1 MRRIFLVVLCLIA
14 VSMSAESDPSYVA
27 LRAANPDGRT
37 IALTNFTFDRDV
49 LHFTLN
55 GTLHLLAPVEGRT
68 AGAVFVGQGSY
79 ELEPATPQEKRQLA
93 INSGDDTLETIGDQF
108 DSAVFL
114 GGALIAAAQGA
125 GAPIAGTPSPVAID
139 RWNEYMTAQKQDF
152 HSNVH
157 IRLLEEIL
165 NGETDPFFMVW
176 VNGKKLP
183 PAILSV
189 DPLDDEQTTLIVL
202 DDDKGGLWYSSRLK
216 SKIARGDST
225 IEPPLV
231 DPEHYL
237 IDVTIKGE
245 ELSATTTMTFTPN
258 TSLRV
263 LPINLSYKLRV
274 SAAEW
279 APAGEAPL
287 WSALPL
293 VQEAEKED
301 SNRAVIFPAPLKT
314 GQKYRLRLP
323 YGGAAKLQNA
333 GDGNYSVGARTSW
346 YPNVAVFDDH
356 AQYELRFRHGKKLQI
371 VAVGN
376 EASNTVE
383 GNERVAVWKTAN
395 PIRVAGFNY
404 GKFKKLRQ
412 SDKESGMTVEV
423 YTNPG
428 TPDIVREINRVLAT
442 GGEGAEFGLM
452 GEHVNVDTAS
462 LAQSAM
468 ADGINTARTG
478 NYYFGPLSETRVAI
492 TQQSQWNSGQ
502 SWPSLI
508 YLPYVAFLNGTQRNT
523 LGLNQMKDFVY
534 SVGPHEFAHQ
544 WWGHQVGWK
553 TYRDQWLSEGFAE
566 FTSALV
572 LQQSGGWPVYDDF
585 FEKARRNILEKPRGA
600 TIANDEA
607 GPITQGYRLSTWRN
621 PDAYGAIVYSKG
633 AYVVH
638 MLRMQMQDPK
648 SGDAAFVAMM
658 KDFAATY
665 AGKNPSTDDFKR
677 IVEKH
682 ATPSLKLTSDA
693 KLDWFFNQWVH
704 GTAIPKHDSKFD
716 IQDLGGG
723 KYKITGSITQSEV
736 PNDFGVVMPIY
747 VHFDK
752 KSFTRLATTLLIGN
766 ATKPITFEIALPKK
780 PQKIT
785 INAMHDV
792 LAR

>member
-1 MRRIFLVVLCLIA
+1 MHRIFVVVLCLIA
-14 VSMSAESDPSYVA
+14 GGMSAESDPSYVA
-27 LRAANPDGRT
+27 LRAAKPDGRT

-49 LHFTLN
+49 MHVTLN

-79 ELEPATPQEKRQLA
+79 ELKPATPQEKRQLSLNA
-93 INSGDDTLETIGDQF
+93 GDEKLETLADQF

-114 GGALIAAAQGA
+114 GGALIAAAQSASAPVA
-125 GAPIAGTPSPVAID
+125 GAPSPAAID
-139 RWNEYMTAQKQDF
+139 RWNDYMLEQRQGF

-157 IRLLEEIL
+157 IRLLQEIL

-176 VNGKKLP
+176 VDGKKLP

-202 DDDKGGLWYSSRLK
+202 DPNKGGLWYSSRLK
-216 SKIARGDST
+216 REIERGEST
-225 IEPPLV
+225 LKLPLV

-263 LPINLSYKLRV
+263 LPINLSYRLRV

-279 APAGEAPL
+279 APAGEAPA
-287 WSALPL
+287 WSVLPL

-301 SNRAVIFPAPLKT
+301 SNRAVVFPAPLKI
-314 GQKYRLRLP
+314 GQKYLLRITYAGNDVLE
-323 YGGAAKLQNA
+323 NA
-333 GDGNYSVGARTSW
+333 GDGNFSVGARTSW
-346 YPNVAVFDDH
+346 YPNVAVFDDL
-356 AQYELRFRHGKKLQI
+356 AQYELRFRHGQKMQV

-383 GNERVAVWKTAN
+383 GNERVAVWKTVN

-412 SDKESGMTVEV
+412 TDKESGMTVEV

-428 TPDIVREINRVLAT
+428 TPDIVRDINRALAAQ
-442 GGEGAEFGLM
+442 GEGGEFGLM
-452 GEHVNVDTAS
+452 GEHVQVDTGS
-462 LAQSAM
+462 LAQAAL

-478 NYYFGPLSETRVAI
+478 NFYFGPLSETRIAI

-508 YLPYVAFLNGTQRNT
+508 YLPYVAFLTGTQRNT
-523 LGLNQMKDFVY
+523 LGLNEMKDFVD

-544 WWGHQVGWK
+544 WWGHQMGWK

-566 FTSALV
+566 FTAALV
-572 LQQSGGWPVYDDF
+572 LQQTGGWPVYDDF
-585 FEKARRNILEKPRGA
+585 LEKARRNILEKPRAA
-600 TIANDEA
+600 TIPNDQA
-607 GPITQGYRLSTWRN
+607 GPITQGYRLSTWQN
-621 PDAYGAIVYSKG
+621 LDAYSAIVYSKG
-633 AYVVH
+633 AYIVH

-648 SGDAAFVAMM
+648 NGDAAFVAMM

-665 AGKNPSTDDFKR
+665 AGKNASTSDFKK

-682 ATPSLKLTSDA
+682 ATPTLKLTSDA
-693 KLDWFFNQWVH
+693 KLDWFFNQWVY
-704 GTAIPKHDSKFD
+704 GTAIPKYDSKFD
-716 IQDLGGG
+716 VQDLGGG
-723 KYKITGSITQSEV
+723 KYKVTGSITQSAV
-736 PNDFGVVMPIY
+736 PGDFGVVMPIY

-752 KSFTRLATTLLIGN
+752 KSAIRLATTLLVRN
-766 ATKPITFEIALPKK
+766 RPKPSSFEVAPPKK